1 MGSITIDP
9 VRIAQCVEK
18 TGMAETQTEDS
29 APRIDKWLWAARF
42 FKPRALALKLFGEIL
57 CFEAQYVARMERSAI
72 RESTEHLSPRI
83 PLRCMRA
90 TCCVLHDSRAVLS
103 GKGV

>member
-1 MGSITIDP
+1 
-9 VRIAQCVEK
+9 
-18 TGMAETQTEDS
+18 
-29 APRIDKWLWAARF
+29 
-42 FKPRALALKLFGEIL
+42 
-57 CFEAQYVARMERSAI
+57 MERSAI